1 MDVHADGLIHGL
13 KSVRPA
19 WKITEHCPQRPNL
32 SGWLKPLESL
42 SKYTERYWH
51 YPNRLKQID
60 ADILHII
67 DHSDGYLC
75 DRLRRNQQLNV
86 VTCHDLI
93 NLIQPETFRGRA
105 IFPWLSMT
113 LWQQAVQSMKQA
125 NHVITVSAHTKQ
137 DTVEHLGISP
147 KDITVIHNAVNNGF
161 RPLNPEHNRAVRE
174 RYSLANGTFC
184 LLNVGSNN
192 ARKNISAILSV
203 IDRLKSQELPVVFW
217 KAGADFDLSQKQFI
231 QTRGLGSVVRYLGK
245 PTEETLVELYNAAD
259 CLIAPSLYEGF
270 GFTIL
275 EAMACGTPVITAN
288 VSAMPEVAGD
298 AALLVDPNDIEVI
311 ARAVQDLHTHP
322 EKAKALVRKGL
333 TRVQNFSWENT
344 AEQAAQVYEQVL
356 AQSTNHMSKS

>member
-1 MDVHADGLIHGL
+1 
-13 KSVRPA
+13 
-19 WKITEHCPQRPNL
+19 
-32 SGWLKPLESL
+32 
-42 SKYTERYWH
+42 
-51 YPNRLKQID
+51 
-60 ADILHII
+60 
-67 DHSDGYLC
+67 
-75 DRLRRNQQLNV
+75 
-86 VTCHDLI
+86 
-93 NLIQPETFRGRA
+93 
-105 IFPWLSMT
+105 MT